1 MLGILIIVSIISISI
16 AIMSYRYSV
25 KKVEDTRRKMERSDL
40 IEFERRD

>member
-25 KKVEDTRRKMERSDL
+25 KKVEDVRRKMERPDL
-40 IEFERRD
+40 IHVKRR